1 MCGITGIVG
10 AKDLNWVKLS
20 LKFQEFRG
28 PEFSSIVEC
37 DKAILGHNRLV
48 IKDVSNSANQPF
60 KDDRYVLVF
69 NGEIYNQNELL
80 KYLRQSYGSIFVT
93 TSDTELLFEGLRLE
107 GVSFIDRLEG
117 MYAFAFY
124 DTESGDMLLSRD
136 KFGEKPLYYSIINKV
151 LKFSSNLDAFTIDN
165 PALCSK
171 AVSQY
176 FNLGLIETGRTI
188 YKGVREV
195 NPSSSIIFQDGQCRL
210 HCTNPIAKDKSIEDD
225 LVQSINLQY
234 LHADVPLTL
243 LLSGGL
249 DSSLL
254 VALLSRGK
262 AKISTFTV
270 AMPKKSDK
278 DESEFAKKI
287 ASEYQSHHTEVP
299 FNSLDLDVA
308 RKILS
313 SCDEPLNDS
322 SQLGVYLL
330 TQGLRKQRI
339 KVGIGGDGADELYF
353 GYKHYTRLW
362 FLSLVYKLVGLNYT
376 LKLVVLAKRT
386 NPKLVRYES
395 FLLNWSKDKF
405 LPISHKPS
413 PLNICEFIT
422 LSGLDELTLFEKKTE
437 NFVEA
442 QNHYDLSQYL
452 VNDIL
457 KKSDRMSM
465 LNSVEL
471 RAPFL
476 SNMSFQNA
484 SRGLIQFNGVRKKIL
499 REFASKKLPKW
510 FDLSRKQGFLIPFDS
525 WLENSEFNKV
535 IWNDI
540 TNCDIYDSQRLLKNA
555 NEFDIEFVFGL
566 WAFALWYNNRK
577 DNFNPNNSTI
587 KKS

>member
-10 AKDLNWVKLS
+10 VKDRNWVQHS
-20 LKFQEFRG
+20 LKIQKFRG
-28 PEFSSIVEC
+28 PEFSSILEC
-37 DKAILGHNRLV
+37 DKAVFGHNRLV
-48 IKDVSNSANQPF
+48 IKDVSISANQPF
-60 KDDRYVLVF
+60 KDDRYILVF

-80 KYLRQSYGSIFVT
+80 KYLSQSYGSIFVT
-93 TSDTELLFEGLRLE
+93 TSDTEVLFEGLRLE
-107 GVSFIDRLEG
+107 GVSFVDRLEG

-124 DTESGDMLLSRD
+124 DTESGEMLLSRD
-136 KFGEKPLYYSIINKV
+136 KYGEKPLYYSIINRT
-151 LKFSSNLDAFTIDN
+151 LKFSSNLDSFTIDN
-165 PALCSK
+165 PALSSK

-188 YKGVREV
+188 YKGVKEV
-195 NPSSSIIFQDGQCRL
+195 IPSSSIIFKDGQCRL
-210 HCTNPIAKDKSIEDD
+210 HCTKPMAKDKSIEDD

-234 LHADVPLTL
+234 RHADVPLTL

-254 VALLSRGK
+254 VALLSRGR
-262 AKISTFTV
+262 AKFSTFTV
-270 AMPKKSDK
+270 AMPKISNK
-278 DESEFAKKI
+278 DESDFAKKI
-287 ASEYQSHHTEVP
+287 ASEYQSHHSEVP
-299 FNSLDLDVA
+299 FKSLDLDGA

-330 TQGLRKQRI
+330 THGLRKQRI

-362 FLSLVYKLVGLNYT
+362 FLYLVYKLVGLKYT

-395 FLLNWSKDKF
+395 FLLNWSEDKF

-413 PLNICEFIT
+413 PLKIWEFVK
-422 LSGLDELTLFEKKTE
+422 LSGLDELNFFEKKTK
-437 NFVEA
+437 NFVDA
-442 QNHYDLSQYL
+442 QNHYDLNQYL

-476 SNMSFQNA
+476 SNMSFVNA
-484 SRGLIQFNGVRKKIL
+484 SRGLIKFNGIRKKTL
-499 REFASKKLPKW
+499 KEFAAKILPKW
-510 FDLSRKQGFLIPFDS
+510 FDLSRKQGFLIPFNS
-525 WLENSEFNKV
+525 WLENVEYTKV
-535 IWNDI
+535 IWDDI
-540 TNCDIYDSQRLLKNA
+540 TKCDIYDSQKLLKNA
-555 NEFDIEFVFGL
+555 NNFDDEFVFGL
-566 WAFALWYNNRK
+566 WAFALWYNKRK
-577 DNFNPNNSTI
+577 DNFSTNN
-587 KKS
+587 